1 MNLRFIR
8 WVDIYIGIPL
18 VYLFFCAGKL
28 FRCRR
33 HRDAG
38 KPPKKILLIKFWG
51 IGNII
56 MLLPAARALKE
67 RFPGAALDILTL
79 TTNKAPAES
88 SGLFDAAHLID
99 NNNLRAF
106 LATAWESYRGL
117 KKAGYDLIIDFE
129 QFARFSALYSTL
141 LNCPK
146 TIGFNTKGQCRGFLY
161 THPVNYNNGIHITK
175 SFYSLAERAGCLSKA
190 EIEAVPVISG
200 KKHRDEALNLLS
212 EWGCV
217 NERLIIM
224 HTGTSRNFSL
234 RRWPPEYY
242 AELADRL
249 ADNFAVKTVF
259 TGTGE
264 ESGLSEEAM
273 SYMKNRASAVNAAGR
288 LDFYRFTALLK
299 LSVLLV
305 SADTAPV
312 HLASSLAVPV
322 CGLYGP
328 NTPLLYGPWGAKSI
342 YFYKR
347 LSCSPCITNY
357 NAKINKCRHPQGKGA
372 CMKSITPAEV
382 FAGIKTAYFN
392 GSSPYRAGKN
402 LTNI

>member
-1 MNLRFIR
+1 MNLRFVR

-18 VYLFFCAGKL
+18 ACLLFCAGRL
-28 FRCRR
+28 CRFLR
-33 HRDAG
+33 HRDTE
-38 KPPKKILLIKFWG
+38 KPPQRILLIKFWG

-88 SGLFDAAHLID
+88 SGLFAAAHLID
-99 NNNLRAF
+99 NSSLMAF
-106 LATAWESYRGL
+106 LVTAWGNYRGL

-129 QFARFSALYSTL
+129 QFARFSALYSAL

-161 THPVNYNNGIHITK
+161 THPVEYNNGIHITR
-175 SFYSLAERAGCLSKA
+175 SFYSLAGRAGCSSKA
-190 EIEAVPVISG
+190 EIEAAPVISDER
-200 KKHRDEALNLLS
+200 HRDEALNLIS
-212 EWGCV
+212 EWGFV

-234 RRWPPEYY
+234 RRWPLEYY
-242 AELADRL
+242 AELADKL
-249 ADNFAVKTVF
+249 ADNFAVKIVF

-264 ESGLSEEAM
+264 ERELAEKAM
-273 SYMKNRASAVNAAGR
+273 SYMKNKSSAVNAAGR
-288 LDFYRFTALLK
+288 LDFYRFAALLK

-328 NTPLLYGPWGAKSI
+328 NTPLLYGPWGARSI
-342 YFYKR
+342 AFYKR
-347 LSCSPCITNY
+347 LPCSPCITNY
-357 NAKINKCRHPQGKGA
+357 NAKINKCRHPRGEGT
-372 CMKSITPAEV
+372 CMKGITPEEV
-382 FAGIKTAYFN
+382 FAGIKTAYFDKGN
-392 GSSPYRAGKN
+392 KYR
-402 LTNI
+402 